1 MIASGIKLKD
11 YIDGKSNKELQTP
24 LHKTAMFGAKAVAE
38 SLISDYGVNT
48 EAIDYKS
55 RTPLYIA
62 AEYSKNN
69 IKI

>member
-1 MIASGIKLKD
+1 
-11 YIDGKSNKELQTP
+11 
-24 LHKTAMFGAKAVAE
+24 MFGAKAVAE